1 MKKAKVRLVEGLVK
15 LIQET
20 PFNQITINELSEA
33 SGTSRRTFYMHYS
46 DKYDFL
52 DSIERELLLGIKQAA
67 EKDSEALLAM
77 EGRPSSEMMYIF
89 AQEAFYNLIKYSNE
103 NRKILRALFSKN
115 GDSKFTASLQQIM
128 DDEVVRRF
136 EIMHSTFGNVIPAD
150 YARSLYSAVI
160 MNTFAIWLG
169 KDEPESPTEFADI
182 LGKVQIF
189 SPFQF
194 TKKIDLDL
202 DINNNNN

>member
-52 DSIERELLLGIKQAA
+52 ESIERELLLGIKQAA
-67 EKDSEALLAM
+67 EKDSEALSEM
-77 EGRPSSEMMYIF
+77 NGRPTSEMMYIF
-89 AQEAFYNLIKYSNE
+89 AQEAFYNLIKYTND
-103 NRKILRALFSKN
+103 NREILRALFSEN
-115 GDSKFTASLQQIM
+115 GDSKFTANLQQIM
-128 DDEVVRRF
+128 DNEVVRRF
-136 EIMHSTFGNVIPAD
+136 EIMHSSFGNVIPAE
-150 YARSLYSAVI
+150 YARTIYSVVVMNAFAV
-160 MNTFAIWLG
+160 WLA

-182 LGKVQIF
+182 LGKIQIF

-194 TKKIDLDL
+194 TKKIDLDM
-202 DINNNNN
+202 